1 MNFTFILA
9 SLTNTKEYGFL
20 NIRTL
25 KMEKKILIKSDHIV
39 LKSLGNIV
47 PCLGKVIK
55 EYESKT

>member
-1 MNFTFILA
+1 MNLTFILA

-20 NIRTL
+20 NIWTL

-47 PCLGKVIK
+47 PWVKL
-55 EYESKT
+55 